1 MIKNIK
7 YEFHRYV
14 CPPKDG
20 KTLYV
25 FKYLNPRNGR
35 MVAYLEA
42 TVTDNV
48 IYLDDL
54 FVMSYARRH
63 HLASKMIEQ
72 AMGLRE
78 NQVIRLDCYPDNYPA
93 LALYRKFGF
102 EIDGEFEDP
111 AGCTLYHMIKR

>member
-1 MIKNIK
+1 MNQDCEYKLRR
-7 YEFHRYV
+7 FV

-25 FKYLNPRNGR
+25 FKYMNPRNGR

-42 TVTDNV
+42 TVTDNE

-54 FVMSYARRH
+54 FVMAYARRH
-63 HLASKMIEQ
+63 HLATKMIEQ
-72 AMGLRE
+72 AMSLRE

-111 AGCTLYHMIKR
+111 AGYILYHMIKK